1 MPVELSLEFLLL
13 LTSKSPDA
21 TVVIDDHGD
30 IVFANDRVQEIFG
43 WGPDELVG
51 QSIEVLVPSD
61 KHDVHRGHRALFRA
75 APTARAMGAG
85 SVLIGRCQDGGT
97 VPVDVSLSP
106 LTLNGES
113 FVVAAA
119 RNATAR
125 LEAERILRRS
135 EHLFTLEAERER
147 IARDLHDGVI
157 QRLYA
162 AGLHLQATRAP
173 DSGVA
178 WAGHG
183 PSIDSV
189 IDGIDRA
196 ITDIRATVFA
206 LQTKRGLEKG
216 LRHAVR
222 LSVAEASRILGFT
235 PRLEFRGD
243 VDDVAF
249 EVSSDGLEVARELLV
264 NVAKHAR
271 ATTTT
276 VMVEHSNGSLTI
288 EVADDGVG
296 AEVGIVS
303 AGQGLHNSSTRARKH
318 DGTFDVWSSPSGT
331 TARWSVPTPLRT
343 IEAR

>member
-1 MPVELSLEFLLL
+1 MPVQLSLEFLLL

-106 LTLNGES
+106 LTLHGES

>member
-1 MPVELSLEFLLL
+1 MELSLEFLLL

-21 TVVIDDHGD
+21 TVVIDERGD
-30 IVFANDRVQEIFG
+30 IVFANDRVREIFG
-43 WGPDELVG
+43 WVPDELVG
-51 QSIEVLVPSD
+51 QSIEILISSE
-61 KHDVHRGHRALFRA
+61 KQDVHRGHRALFRSS
-75 APTARAMGAG
+75 PTARAMGAG
-85 SVLIGRCQDGGT
+85 SVLIGQHRDGGT

-119 RNATAR
+119 RNAAAR
-125 LEAERILRRS
+125 QEAERVLRRS

-162 AGLHLQATRAP
+162 AGLHLQATRAA
-173 DSGVA
+173 DSGVV

-183 PSIDSV
+183 ASIDSV

-206 LQTKRGLEKG
+206 LHTKRGLENG
-216 LRHAVR
+216 LHHAVR
-222 LSVAEASRILGFT
+222 VSVAEVSRILGFT

-249 EVSSDGLEVARELLV
+249 DTASDGLEVARELLV

-271 ATTTT
+271 ATMTS
-276 VMVEHSNGSLTI
+276 VVVEHANALLTI

-296 AEVGIVS
+296 AEVGIVT
-303 AGQGLHNSSTRARKH
+303 AGQGLHNASTRANKH
-318 DGTFDVWSSPSGT
+318 GGTFDVWSSPTGT
-331 TARWSVPTPLRT
+331 TARWSVPIRG
-343 IEAR
+343 

>member
-1 MPVELSLEFLLL
+1 MELSLEFLLL

-21 TVVIDDHGD
+21 TVVIDDRGD

-43 WGPDELVG
+43 WVPAELVG
-51 QSIEVLVPSD
+51 QSIEVLIPSE
-61 KHDVHRGHRALFRA
+61 KHDVHRSHRALFLGT
-75 APTARAMGAG
+75 PTARAMGAG
-85 SVLIGRCQDGGT
+85 SVLIGRRRDGGT

-119 RNATAR
+119 RNAAAR
-125 LEAERILRRS
+125 QEAERVLRRS

-162 AGLHLQATRAP
+162 AGLHLQATRAA
-173 DSGVA
+173 DSGVV

-189 IDGIDRA
+189 IDEIDRA

-206 LQTKRGLEKG
+206 LHTKRGLENG
-216 LRHAVR
+216 LHHAVR

-249 EVSSDGLEVARELLV
+249 DVASDGLEVARELLV

-271 ATTTT
+271 ATSTT
-276 VMVEHSNGSLTI
+276 VMVEHANRMLTI

-296 AEVGIVS
+296 AEVGIVT
-303 AGQGLHNSSTRARKH
+303 AGQGLHNASTRARKH
-318 DGTFDVWSSPSGT
+318 GGTFDVWSSPTGT
-331 TARWSVPTPLRT
+331 TARWSVPLH
-343 IEAR
+343 E